1 MKILQIVPSYKPAY
15 VYGGPIE
22 SVAKLCEGLMAAGHQ
37 VDVYTT
43 TANGTTELEVA
54 PGKPVLVDGVPIT
67 YFTRITKD
75 HTHLSPALW
84 RQLYRNCRH
93 YDIVH
98 IQSWWSPLVIVAA
111 FICQARHVKVMVSP
125 RGMLSDYI
133 FTATNKKAKQL
144 IHWFGGKKALRDSS
158 FHATSQAEFDE
169 CKTLLPLWRGF
180 MIPNILSLPDLPLIK
195 TPNDRFTL
203 LFLSRIHPKK
213 GLEFLLEA
221 VAKASQNLVLKIAGD
236 GEAMYIDELK
246 QKVKDLDIA
255 DKIEW
260 IGWKDKAEKFTELM
274 RADLFVLTSRNEN
287 FANVVIESLHA
298 GTPVLVS
305 QQVGLATFVER
316 EKLGWVTSL
325 QPDDIAAKLDAIVD
339 EQEQLQWIRQ
349 HSRRVIQE
357 QFSEAELIRQYT
369 DAYDKVAG
377 I

>member
-22 SVAKLCEGLMAAGHQ
+22 SVAKLCEGLIAAGHS

-43 TANGTTELEVA
+43 TANGTRELEVE
-54 PGKPVLVDGVPIT
+54 PGKAVLVDGVPVT

-75 HTHLSPALW
+75 HTHVSPTLW
-84 RQLYRNCRH
+84 LQLYKNCRR
-93 YDIVH
+93 YDVVH

-111 FICQARHVKVMVSP
+111 LICQARHVKVIVSP

-133 FTATNKKAKQL
+133 FTVTNRKAKQL
-144 IHWFGGKKALRDSS
+144 IHWFGGKKALRKSC

-195 TPNDRFTL
+195 TENDRFTL

-213 GLEFLLEA
+213 GIEFLLEA
-221 VAKASQNLVLKIAGD
+221 IAKTSHNFVLKIAGD
-236 GEAMYIDELK
+236 GEAMYIQELK
-246 QKVKDLDIA
+246 QKVKNLHIE
-255 DKIEW
+255 DKVDW
-260 IGWKDKAEKFTELM
+260 IGWKDKTGKFTELM
-274 RADLFVLTSRNEN
+274 QADLFVLTSRNEN
-287 FANVVIESLHA
+287 FANVVIESLHV

-305 QQVGLATFVER
+305 QQVGLATFVEK

-325 QPDDIAAKLDAIVD
+325 QADDIARKLDFIFD
-339 EQEQLQWIRQ
+339 QTEQQHWIQ
-349 HSRRVIQE
+349 EHSRNVI
-357 QFSEAELIRQYT
+357 I
-369 DAYDKVAG
+369 
-377 I
+377 